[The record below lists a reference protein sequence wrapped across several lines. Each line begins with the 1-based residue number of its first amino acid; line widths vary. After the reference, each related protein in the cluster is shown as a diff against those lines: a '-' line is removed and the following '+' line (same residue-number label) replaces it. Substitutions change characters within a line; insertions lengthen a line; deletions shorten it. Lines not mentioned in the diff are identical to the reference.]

1 MIKEILFKNWK
12 RETAE
17 KLGIKVH
24 ALEQRLSAG
33 THPYPP
39 VRRQRVSG
47 GEIYVLIKEPRR

>member
-24 ALEQRLSAG
+24 ALECRLSEGA
-33 THPYPP
+33 HPYPP
-39 VRRQRVSG
+39 LRRVNKRV
-47 GEIYVLIKEPRR
+47 IYVIVKEREK